1 MLTTRQISVGDN
13 FYDSGVDFTTSG
25 ILRFQ
30 AAWVDMYS
38 QGVFKYAPWYEPPS
52 LHQQDFEAYVQ
63 PQVPMPWQP

>member
-1 MLTTRQISVGDN
+1 VSPARVEEVVNVYKLSVGDN

-38 QGVFKYAPWYEPPS
+38 QGIFKKAPW
-52 LHQQDFEAYVQ
+52 
-63 PQVPMPWQP
+63 

>member
-1 MLTTRQISVGDN
+1 MSLLIFREQLSVGDN

-38 QGVFKYAPWYEPPS
+38 QGKFKKAPWY
-52 LHQQDFEAYVQ
+52 
-63 PQVPMPWQP
+63 VPVLDEER

>member
-1 MLTTRQISVGDN
+1 MGDN

-38 QGVFKYAPWYEPPS
+38 QGKFKKAPWYGFH
-52 LHQQDFEAYVQ
+52 LLLAIRG
-63 PQVPMPWQP
+63 

>member
-1 MLTTRQISVGDN
+1 MLTTQQLSVGDN

-38 QGVFKYAPWYEPPS
+38 QGVFKKAPWYGFPI
-52 LHQQDFEAYVQ
+52 LV
-63 PQVPMPWQP
+63 